1 MFKNVLSLGFIQK
14 ISVLYLIIWT
24 VSPPLQVDTIY
35 RIIALACAVV
45 WVAIWF
51 IRENPLTLGKEQ
63 VAAIIFLISVMVVV
77 YFEKYDFSAL
87 IKQIALIMLV
97 ICFMMTYFY
106 DDKWDELAGIVPIV
120 LILLTIW
127 NYKTFTILIEDHTIA
142 RLLVRDDADTYQ
154 YLRQGIG
161 GYSLIYPQV
170 CISPSILA
178 WIYKSFKNNKIFF
191 SIGVAWAYTF
201 VRLLELAGYSIALF
215 ASAIGLLLLLF
226 YRGKNIIPA
235 FIITILMFVGTMA
248 AILYV
253 APFREWIL
261 ETFDGTAVANK
272 VRDLVSTTTSEPGV
286 TGDSIQLRINAYS
299 NSLVDMLNYPVIG
312 SLWRKSGGGHSAVL
326 DTISKYGWLGGYAL
340 VMMFYHVPLHYKHRY
355 SNNKFIISAAN
366 ATLITLMFVSIFD
379 SFNYSF
385 TCMVLIVSS
394 LIFED
399 IIKWTGAKKYE
410 SFMDSKYNTCRSFG

>member
-14 ISVLYLIIWT
+14 IAVLYLIIWT

-35 RIIALACAVV
+35 RLIALACAVL

-51 IRENPLTLGKEQ
+51 IRENPITLGKEQ
-63 VAAIIFLISVMVVV
+63 VAAITFLIAVMVVV

-127 NYKTFTILIEDHTIA
+127 NYNTVKILIEDHTVA
-142 RLLVRDDADTYQ
+142 RLLIRDDATTYQ

-170 CISPSILA
+170 CISPLIIA
-178 WIYKSFKNNKIFF
+178 WTFKAFKNNKIFF
-191 SIGVAWAYTF
+191 AIGVVWAFTF
-201 VRLLELAGYSIALF
+201 VRFLELAGYSIALF
-215 ASAIGLLLLLF
+215 TSAVGLIILLF
-226 YRGKNIIPA
+226 YKGKNVVPA
-235 FIITILMFVGTMA
+235 FIVTIILFIGIMA
-248 AILYV
+248 AILYIT
-253 APFREWIL
+253 PFREWML
-261 ETFDGTAVANK
+261 TTFDGTAVANK
-272 VRDLVSTTTSEPGV
+272 VNDLISTSDTGV

-299 NSLVDMLNYPVIG
+299 NSLLDMLKYPIIG
-312 SLWRKSGGGHSAVL
+312 SLWRESGGGHSAL
-326 DTISKYGWLGGYAL
+326 MDITSKYGWLGGY
-340 VMMFYHVPLHYKHRY
+340 VFSMMFYHVPFHYKHHY
-355 SNNKFIISAAN
+355 NDKFIIATTN
-366 ATLITLMFVSIFD
+366 ATLVTIMFVSVLD

-385 TCMVLIVSS
+385 TCMIMIVSS
-394 LIFED
+394 LMFED
-399 IIKWTGAKKYE
+399 IIKWSGAE
-410 SFMDSKYNTCRSFG
+410 RT